1 MKLTLRQPIQ
11 KFIKKK
17 NKKAQFQSALLAVIT
32 LFIVGITIFF
42 ISHLRTTFYGEFD
55 EYFNSTPE
63 YSDSEARTAL
73 QKIDAVE
80 NAAWD
85 WVFLAAFVGLMLQMV
100 LLSFA
105 TRINIAFYWIFAI
118 VGVVVLIVGVVL
130 SNVWQEMASQTAFA
144 TTITYFP
151 ITNAILGSYFPTIIV
166 AILFITMIVLFGK
179 PPERRM

>member
-1 MKLTLRQPIQ
+1 
-11 KFIKKK
+11 
-17 NKKAQFQSALLAVIT
+17 
-32 LFIVGITIFF
+32 
-42 ISHLRTTFYGEFD
+42 
-55 EYFNSTPE
+55 
-63 YSDSEARTAL
+63 
-73 QKIDAVE
+73 
-80 NAAWD
+80 
-85 WVFLAAFVGLMLQMV
+85 MV

-130 SNVWQEMASQTAFA
+130 SNVWQEMASQTEFA

-151 ITNAILGSYFPTIIV
+151 ITNAILGSYFPMIIV